1 MFIQWKRVP
10 LFLNKNKEEIKLK
23 IVASSNRYWKFNEE
37 KKEIDKIKLIIMSD
51 YKQTLSSV
59 WITDWKNVNREPDK
73 VY

>member
-1 MFIQWKRVP
+1 MFIQWKRVS